1 MKHLFMRK
9 WIRRI
14 NSPDP
19 KNHLYDLHQPFSRI
33 INKVFKVKNA
43 IVFTFILLGFGQ
55 VCWGQDAIGDFQSR
69 QTGSFK
75 SNTTWQ
81 KYTGTAGGWVNT
93 TSIPGGGNKVTIRTG
108 HTITITNSPT
118 ISNLIIDSGGILTY
132 SAGFAFSITSNLTI
146 NGKVIVI
153 PGAVLNITGNTN
165 LGSLECLLLKTD
177 NSDTGSLISGSFSGT
192 GTIRVER
199 FMSNSDNWHLFSSP
213 VFQSYQNFILGNPEI
228 PDLFSDPAI
237 DNTYI
242 GVGMRDYNTASDSW
256 NSYFNYRTNTP
267 AGNVG
272 NGKGFSIRTYN
283 DAEGTGFI
291 YATGVPNSVSSGFSI
306 PLTITGKNWNC
317 IGNPFTSGLS
327 VSQFLSANSSSLD
340 PSFVG
345 TYLWDSA
352 NGVYIVYN
360 SSSNSNIQLGQ
371 GFFVK
376 AISTGG
382 IIKFSSDMQVDEPS
396 LIFKAA
402 ETSWPSIN
410 IVAQSQTS
418 SSSTQFKFI
427 TNTTKG
433 LDRGYDAGMLKAN
446 PDFALYSKLLVDNA
460 VDFTIQCLPDQNYD
474 QYVIPIGI
482 DCKVAGDVTF
492 TAQTVNL
499 PSGCQALLEDR
510 LTKRF
515 TRLDLKDAKYTA
527 SMSADTKGTGRFYLH
542 TSDVISGDITLE
554 NQPFKVYETG
564 KTVYI
569 NGEVSEKAKFFVYSS
584 NGKLMDNFSAKS
596 QVQNQFSVSGFPA
609 GVYILTVDDQNQ
621 KKSVKFLI
629 EN

>member
-1 MKHLFMRK
+1 MRK